1 MYIIK
6 MKILK
11 ILIFPVLITLMFA
24 CGEKHPSQE
33 DVFYQEVMEI
43 HDDIMPKMR
52 DINQAKKAIRQLM
65 ESNDT
70 LNLDTYIKMLDDAD
84 EAMMTWMHDF
94 KRPKSENIQENISY
108 LNNKK
113 IEIIAVR
120 AKMLKAIETAQYLTN
135 QNTSK

>member
-1 MYIIK
+1 
-6 MKILK
+6 
-11 ILIFPVLITLMFA
+11 
-24 CGEKHPSQE
+24 
-33 DVFYQEVMEI
+33 
-43 HDDIMPKMR
+43 
-52 DINQAKKAIRQLM
+52 
-65 ESNDT
+65 
-70 LNLDTYIKMLDDAD
+70 MLDDAD